1 MQYIY
6 LFYSSITTCMTAYRG
21 KLRIENYMVGAS
33 VTGLLFR
40 INMGIRAALVGTGL
54 GSVLGAICGSASLL
68 ILNLTGITMDEVLQ
82 VQAEWIS
89 SRNK

>member
-1 MQYIY
+1 
-6 LFYSSITTCMTAYRG
+6 MTAYRG
-21 KLRIENYMVGAS
+21 KLKIGNYIVGAS

-40 INMGIRAALVGTGL
+40 LNMGIRAALVGTGL
-54 GSVLGAICGSASLL
+54 GSILGAICGGTSLL

-82 VQAEWIS
+82 VQTEWIS

>member
-1 MQYIY
+1 
-6 LFYSSITTCMTAYRG
+6 MTAYRG